1 MEDTQAFIDQQVWY
15 NAIQIMLY
23 CRAFTCIENNNG
35 ELKFLRMATSGN
47 GERGKDL
54 FDDT

>member
-35 ELKFLRMATSGN
+35 ELRFLRMATSGN